1 MAKPGAKFLTFKRV
15 TNKQTNKQTKKLNV
29 DFVAAQAAGEI
40 RAPPN
45 LAW

>member
-1 MAKPGAKFLTFKRV
+1 MAKSGAQTDVQKPDGP
-15 TNKQTNKQTKKLNV
+15 TNKNKQTKKLHV
-29 DFVAAQAAGEI
+29 IGGEI